1 MNDFLGEL
9 LERIDASGNGF
20 SEAAY
25 NALSVDLRPLL
36 TLLFVLYVAWY
47 GVQLVMGTARVSV
60 ADIVLRIVRMFF
72 ILLIVTSWGNFD
84 RLFYGW
90 VTSVPEAAGRA
101 ILAATGTGVTE
112 PTNGLSEIWAT
123 ANEAASKF
131 SEQSGYFSVLPALT
145 GFLIMI
151 VTGFFIA
158 VALAIL
164 ILSKV
169 MMWILLGT
177 APLFLALF
185 LYEKTATYAFGWLN
199 QVLLYALIPL
209 FVYAVAAFLIAAIN
223 PDLAAIGAAAENNTL
238 KLSDLAAFIL
248 LCLAGGFVML
258 NIQSMSAGIT
268 GALGAAIGHTAG
280 RFIGSAGRT
289 GGRAAWSTSLA
300 ASRGNVRVVQSV
312 KSRANPSANPT
323 EGSMQRAIQ
332 NNSMPS

>member
-1 MNDFLGEL
+1 MSDFLGAL
-9 LERIDASGNGF
+9 LDRIDASGNGF

-25 NALSVDLRPLL
+25 NALSVDLRPLIN
-36 TLLFVLYVAWY
+36 LLFVAYVAWY
-47 GVQLVMGTARVSV
+47 GLQLIMGTARVSI

-72 ILLIVTSWGNFD
+72 ILLIITSWGNFD
-84 RLFYGW
+84 QLLYGW
-90 VTSVPEAAGRA
+90 VTSVPEAAGRS
-101 ILAATGTGVTE
+101 ILSATGTGITE
-112 PTNGLSEIWAT
+112 PTNGLSQIWAT
-123 ANEAASKF
+123 ANEAAAKF

-177 APLFLALF
+177 APIFLSMFLF
-185 LYEKTATYAFGWLN
+185 EKTANYALGWLN

-223 PDLAAIGAAAENNTL
+223 PDLAAIGSAAEDNTL

-268 GALGAAIGHTAG
+268 GALGAAIGHAAG
-280 RFIGSAGRT
+280 RFIGSSSRGAFT
-289 GGRAAWSTSLA
+289 SSRAAASGSVSL
-300 ASRGNVRVVQSV
+300 VQSV
-312 KSRANPSANPT
+312 QSRANPSSRAV

-332 NNSMPS
+332 QNSTPS